1 MKRMLDRQLEGIV
14 ELCFPYGIVLST
26 SMQFHTHKLLVTAL
40 RCLFD
45 SNVEDDII
53 DDSLLQ
59 NLHNDF
65 KNQYDNASADAKT
78 TLWTPLLSKC
88 DEVIVFL
95 HECALK
101 YNIKSLGDDDT
112 NDDDIESCNIGFC
125 SDDSCEDD
133 DDDNENDDANLLPNP
148 PALMNPI
155 ETIEATDVDDENESV
170 GLNELFN
177 LSNSSAIQVKI
188 EALHRLVNK
197 EQIVQLLNRFDGTN
211 EADYSIDK
219 CVEFQKSVKNLGIR
233 KVFYRLQVHSSHTV
247 KDISDFIQKVISETS
262 DIPKLDELLHQRSRV
277 IVFLDEV
284 NTCSCSGLI
293 RELFENHTYNG
304 IPLPDHIVIT
314 AAINLPPEVPFTN
327 ESRNKSKEDLEWENA
342 KEADMSF
349 GYHYNIRAIP
359 KPLQS
364 MIWNMDRL
372 NPEQEKQFIAKRWE
386 MFNNNLSP
394 NQQFNESESTEMCG
408 AIECCQRYVR
418 DLGQRE
424 IIDHFILKHPGVE
437 VPQRVI
443 EAASKCAASRTSQR
457 DINRVMNTLPFC
469 MEITNELQ
477 RMRRNTAPTTDR
489 RTFLFT
495 LRLALAL
502 CYLLRLKHKQ
512 RGDLDA
518 LLAQYFMNIC
528 PKDRNNGNIIGLN
541 YAIHLVKMKFIKQ
554 TIRLRPGVGYTD
566 ALLENILA
574 IVVGCCGKVKIP
586 VCLDG
591 VAGSSK
597 TTAVMTVGENLN
609 GYKSHHH
616 FWKRYPNVQVR
627 HFQCNHETTSN
638 VLRNTLK
645 ELTNRQES
653 LDSKWNATKLPH
665 DHTEGYRE
673 LVLLLLDDMNLLNQ
687 ETDAIKVVHYFADDA
702 KIGIIL
708 NANHSPD
715 AAVLN
720 RTLAVFREPCTSTEL
735 ITLAVEIFR
744 ASDPNRELNENQA
757 SQMNATVGAQL
768 RHLCQVFHD
777 LLHFPIEG
785 INRDNRG
792 GRCRSSFDIL
802 EEMVYNWMTWE
813 NQEFTALSDGH
824 FTLLQTFW
832 NNLHELPADPAIQIR
847 VQMIKFW
854 RSFQD
859 ITGQRNFLSF
869 LQILCRLHVEQFGF
883 DSIQQLSPTFVIQA
897 IEENFLGTKSYQD
910 FTIVLAQFLVK
921 HHLEARSKRRTAA
934 EVAMS
939 CLLRNTDAL
948 NTQSSNIGG
957 IHHRD
962 PFILFL
968 DNTDD
973 GSLMRL
979 LNEHV
984 PKRGT
989 SLHSTDM
996 AHNQRQQRD
1005 KLIVAVRA
1013 AASAGNLVMLFELD
1027 MADTAPFYSLANRD
1041 YRESVAGGKPFCT
1054 IGDGENSFDTSI
1066 HPNFQ
1071 MIVVIPAK
1079 KRAQYYVSFMS
1090 RFRVFTLG
1098 CEEFLDLSLIDL
1110 MLSRTAFEELMYQC
1124 YEDLKIFVEK
1134 TLNTN
1139 LIGANTD
1146 QTILSILRKLLTP
1159 QKEGWNDIEKIENL
1173 STPFE
1178 FMQRIA
1184 FMTTNSDNHWGFDC
1198 ALETICNEA
1207 FKDKLPLTE
1216 NSSEIADNIAT
1227 VLRNQL
1233 EEVESLMSSLINL
1246 FKDWVMF
1253 VCKVELMK
1261 LCKPHIILGNQFSED
1276 DQILKRIYLTQP
1288 HFHINIALES
1298 SINQASTY
1306 NCGRIVI
1313 HTVNSV
1319 FWRDIQS
1326 GDEVPE
1332 SDRQLLWNS
1341 DPNEIEVCQM
1351 NSIKK
1356 QEDIRQAL
1364 SAFDESEKKVF
1375 LVVVNLNVVT
1385 LKDVNFVRSNIDDHI
1400 KKGCI
1405 YSLVVFG
1412 GVYPTLFAGGWE
1424 HIFVDCVN
1432 EDFQSARTSNWL
1444 KACTISSN
1452 GVQLIN
1458 SHVEETV
1465 AVQVIRAAVINLDA
1479 HSARCGAIVKALYN
1493 ATDDE
1498 SDSILTIILRKLEV
1512 MLLRDGLKGA
1522 KHLLQKLVN
1531 ETFYNDSQSSSFS
1544 AQLCTRVENWIS
1556 IYILTVLRDWEG
1568 NAVLLHLLNDSKNT
1582 EVDTIVQLHVKLLS
1596 QTVKDPV
1603 FADISSTNVS
1613 GGSNYRRR
1621 HANMNQ
1627 ERYKLQIPGYERIC
1641 GLFSKQL
1648 ATRRVTNDEML
1659 ETWRNDL
1666 PQSFIKVFDSLS
1678 TEQFNDVVRRFSE
1691 NILLSTIQMAIDEN
1705 EILIVL
1711 EYLKTNAN
1719 TNLRNVETTLASN
1732 EALSVELFTIFH
1744 TVSQHR
1750 VVIEEKIRKLAPFK
1764 KMANPLKIDDQ
1775 LQFFIDCMNRNNLGS
1790 ILTRCFFDSLLDGRV
1805 PIGDWRHHFAYFVKT
1820 LDMNRHNISSND
1832 YQILEKC
1839 FIVFLCDEIKD
1850 IKKIRSLA
1858 SKLANQ
1864 DFELAGTGFVWHL
1877 LENLDMEMQVILQF
1891 MEHRYSSRDKSATT
1905 NLDTAVNL
1913 ENVIRGDWDFIMNNS
1928 PALLEH
1934 CSKEKL
1940 FQLWSLI
1947 LEEMNHLNI
1956 SETVFE
1962 NYLLDSSATEWW
1974 KALDDMCDS
1983 GVQVEHVIVHWFINK
1998 ERAKCAMHDDP
2009 SKRIEGINLSEINIC
2024 KETEI
2029 RDFVA
2034 KVFAIQDM
2042 SHKDCKEWH
2051 SLPEEFLAH
2060 MDLFLAQDEAKRLFK
2075 LLWHR
2080 GIDGCVQLQSQAA
2093 LEKFDNLDEEQYPNF
2108 AVLKDQIRGFISNE
2122 RPDQMVV
2129 FEFIVDDSH
2138 PLNGPYNESLVILKD
2153 LCNNLPTANSPEFD
2167 QIRLKFRNACLKI
2180 FNINSSEHVTPFC
2193 GGLASLRLCLMISI
2207 HDGLTGWNIP
2217 SEHVKLLLGDISRE
2231 AQLSSKDLTILT
2243 RLGTSDFIF
2252 EELDIEPGLKLR
2264 NAFLPPGNKC
2274 LDILRKP
2281 IDELWESD
2289 QMLAICRIHMINVAA
2304 LTFASSPS
2312 TWHVNTIWNSVD
2324 VLRGSF
2330 MFGFML
2336 PFPLGAAGYHLDCG
2350 SYHSDFSGLR
2360 EPFNTKDLTR
2370 RAAIM
2375 LNFGQF
2381 ALALALGAISLSDVQ
2396 AKTNGELGTSKDIFS
2411 PKEGREAPLRVP
2423 SFCWF
2428 ALISEF
2434 ASICS
2439 NADISV
2445 NPASMGL
2452 ILHQHTLHF
2461 WNAQY
2466 QGARQSTEPRI
2477 FHSFAT
2483 QFVYEKDFVD
2493 AYCLCENKHR
2503 EILDHRMELTNTG
2516 ETIQKDLADLDD
2528 HLNELEA
2535 LKKSRIL
2542 DCMTEIDTI
2551 IAGNGEG
2558 DENMYHM
2565 ICSFRKAQKDSVFE
2579 ICDLAWPMVQL
2590 LLWIESHIDRWF
2602 TREEIQA
2609 MTVDDLIKYIAEE
2622 DQSLSLEAKKIFDS
2636 GINAYNQFCDK
2647 ESHVGLGNC
2656 GVNASEEHKLN
2667 LKHPDSSPQLINI
2680 ITLPDS
2686 PGNHSFIKIVILH
2699 IVNVIYNQFVVK
2711 VSRESSIAANY
2722 IDWGCLTELQIAKCH
2737 FDDAIQKVS
2746 GNSIREIDVQR
2757 VEKHLNNYVK
2767 NSLSLMSADIL
2778 DVKLAPY
2785 KFKEEVLIEDLPSPL
2800 LQTIRSTS
2808 ELKSE
2813 LSQRES
2819 KSSDEDH
2826 SLERI
2831 DEHQLLCRRFH
2842 DAFMN
2847 MNEQDVLNLSNT
2859 IVTLG
2864 RIALKQSFGSDCLI
2878 GDMIQDVFLADSN
2891 YDSSTIATGVQ
2902 NFLAS
2907 GLVEG
2912 YSGKMF
2918 SKNQVDFVLSYKITH
2933 LSDILDCIENYIH
2946 LRMYSYWDKSD
2957 LLKGYVDSHLML
2969 NGLKKLFN
2977 EATLRGEQNFADEF
2991 IKIMDKHF
2999 KSAEERIIL
3008 NDKPDENPL
3017 WVTYPMSDIINYS
3030 MGEEDESEDKKV
3042 IEAMIEDMFSDLN
3055 EGHTLMIWRHALYIK
3070 QQLEQL
3076 AAAAKADNHQN
3087 NNTNERNSNNNT
3099 NNNMSNVSNVFSMY
3113 DDDGEYGVEESKE
3126 FDNNNFSLFSNN
3138 SNNHQQNFIQ
3148 LDIPSH
3154 QQQQYHQQEQQQDQY
3169 IQPPPQLASDAW
3181 ICAQCNLKNRKEN
3194 DKCVICGFNQDFDSN
3209 FFAYD
3214 SYLADV
3220 PTDDIASSLFC

>member
-1 MKRMLDRQLEGIV
+1 
-14 ELCFPYGIVLST
+14 
-26 SMQFHTHKLLVTAL
+26 
-40 RCLFD
+40 
-45 SNVEDDII
+45 
-53 DDSLLQ
+53 
-59 NLHNDF
+59 
-65 KNQYDNASADAKT
+65 
-78 TLWTPLLSKC
+78 
-88 DEVIVFL
+88 
-95 HECALK
+95 
-101 YNIKSLGDDDT
+101 
-112 NDDDIESCNIGFC
+112 
-125 SDDSCEDD
+125 
-133 DDDNENDDANLLPNP
+133 
-148 PALMNPI
+148 
-155 ETIEATDVDDENESV
+155 
-170 GLNELFN
+170 
-177 LSNSSAIQVKI
+177 
-188 EALHRLVNK
+188 
-197 EQIVQLLNRFDGTN
+197 
-211 EADYSIDK
+211 
-219 CVEFQKSVKNLGIR
+219 
-233 KVFYRLQVHSSHTV
+233 
-247 KDISDFIQKVISETS
+247 
-262 DIPKLDELLHQRSRV
+262 
-277 IVFLDEV
+277 
-284 NTCSCSGLI
+284 
-293 RELFENHTYNG
+293 
-304 IPLPDHIVIT
+304 
-314 AAINLPPEVPFTN
+314 
-327 ESRNKSKEDLEWENA
+327 
-342 KEADMSF
+342 
-349 GYHYNIRAIP
+349 
-359 KPLQS
+359 
-364 MIWNMDRL
+364 
-372 NPEQEKQFIAKRWE
+372 
-386 MFNNNLSP
+386 
-394 NQQFNESESTEMCG
+394 
-408 AIECCQRYVR
+408 
-418 DLGQRE
+418 
-424 IIDHFILKHPGVE
+424 
-437 VPQRVI
+437 
-443 EAASKCAASRTSQR
+443 
-457 DINRVMNTLPFC
+457 
-469 MEITNELQ
+469 
-477 RMRRNTAPTTDR
+477 
-489 RTFLFT
+489 
-495 LRLALAL
+495 
-502 CYLLRLKHKQ
+502 
-512 RGDLDA
+512 
-518 LLAQYFMNIC
+518 
-528 PKDRNNGNIIGLN
+528 
-541 YAIHLVKMKFIKQ
+541 
-554 TIRLRPGVGYTD
+554 
-566 ALLENILA
+566 
-574 IVVGCCGKVKIP
+574 
-586 VCLDG
+586 
-591 VAGSSK
+591 
-597 TTAVMTVGENLN
+597 
-609 GYKSHHH
+609 
-616 FWKRYPNVQVR
+616 
-627 HFQCNHETTSN
+627 
-638 VLRNTLK
+638 
-645 ELTNRQES
+645 
-653 LDSKWNATKLPH
+653 
-665 DHTEGYRE
+665 
-673 LVLLLLDDMNLLNQ
+673 
-687 ETDAIKVVHYFADDA
+687 
-702 KIGIIL
+702 
-708 NANHSPD
+708 
-715 AAVLN
+715 
-720 RTLAVFREPCTSTEL
+720 
-735 ITLAVEIFR
+735 
-744 ASDPNRELNENQA
+744 
-757 SQMNATVGAQL
+757 
-768 RHLCQVFHD
+768 
-777 LLHFPIEG
+777 
-785 INRDNRG
+785 
-792 GRCRSSFDIL
+792 
-802 EEMVYNWMTWE
+802 
-813 NQEFTALSDGH
+813 
-824 FTLLQTFW
+824 
-832 NNLHELPADPAIQIR
+832 
-847 VQMIKFW
+847 
-854 RSFQD
+854 
-859 ITGQRNFLSF
+859 
-869 LQILCRLHVEQFGF
+869 
-883 DSIQQLSPTFVIQA
+883 
-897 IEENFLGTKSYQD
+897 
-910 FTIVLAQFLVK
+910 
-921 HHLEARSKRRTAA
+921 
-934 EVAMS
+934 
-939 CLLRNTDAL
+939 
-948 NTQSSNIGG
+948 
-957 IHHRD
+957 
-962 PFILFL
+962 
-968 DNTDD
+968 
-973 GSLMRL
+973 
-979 LNEHV
+979 
-984 PKRGT
+984 
-989 SLHSTDM
+989 
-996 AHNQRQQRD
+996 
-1005 KLIVAVRA
+1005 
-1013 AASAGNLVMLFELD
+1013 
-1027 MADTAPFYSLANRD
+1027 
-1041 YRESVAGGKPFCT
+1041 
-1054 IGDGENSFDTSI
+1054 
-1066 HPNFQ
+1066 
-1071 MIVVIPAK
+1071 
-1079 KRAQYYVSFMS
+1079 
-1090 RFRVFTLG
+1090 
-1098 CEEFLDLSLIDL
+1098 
-1110 MLSRTAFEELMYQC
+1110 
-1124 YEDLKIFVEK
+1124 
-1134 TLNTN
+1134 
-1139 LIGANTD
+1139 
-1146 QTILSILRKLLTP
+1146 
-1159 QKEGWNDIEKIENL
+1159 
-1173 STPFE
+1173 
-1178 FMQRIA
+1178 
-1184 FMTTNSDNHWGFDC
+1184 
-1198 ALETICNEA
+1198 
-1207 FKDKLPLTE
+1207 
-1216 NSSEIADNIAT
+1216 
-1227 VLRNQL
+1227 
-1233 EEVESLMSSLINL
+1233 
-1246 FKDWVMF
+1246 
-1253 VCKVELMK
+1253 
-1261 LCKPHIILGNQFSED
+1261 
-1276 DQILKRIYLTQP
+1276 
-1288 HFHINIALES
+1288 
-1298 SINQASTY
+1298 
-1306 NCGRIVI
+1306 
-1313 HTVNSV
+1313 
-1319 FWRDIQS
+1319 
-1326 GDEVPE
+1326 
-1332 SDRQLLWNS
+1332 
-1341 DPNEIEVCQM
+1341 
-1351 NSIKK
+1351 
-1356 QEDIRQAL
+1356 
-1364 SAFDESEKKVF
+1364 
-1375 LVVVNLNVVT
+1375 
-1385 LKDVNFVRSNIDDHI
+1385 
-1400 KKGCI
+1400 
-1405 YSLVVFG
+1405 
-1412 GVYPTLFAGGWE
+1412 
-1424 HIFVDCVN
+1424 
-1432 EDFQSARTSNWL
+1432 
-1444 KACTISSN
+1444 
-1452 GVQLIN
+1452 
-1458 SHVEETV
+1458 
-1465 AVQVIRAAVINLDA
+1465 
-1479 HSARCGAIVKALYN
+1479 
-1493 ATDDE
+1493 
-1498 SDSILTIILRKLEV
+1498 
-1512 MLLRDGLKGA
+1512 
-1522 KHLLQKLVN
+1522 
-1531 ETFYNDSQSSSFS
+1531 
-1544 AQLCTRVENWIS
+1544 
-1556 IYILTVLRDWEG
+1556 
-1568 NAVLLHLLNDSKNT
+1568 
-1582 EVDTIVQLHVKLLS
+1582 
-1596 QTVKDPV
+1596 
-1603 FADISSTNVS
+1603 
-1613 GGSNYRRR
+1613 
-1621 HANMNQ
+1621 
-1627 ERYKLQIPGYERIC
+1627 
-1641 GLFSKQL
+1641 
-1648 ATRRVTNDEML
+1648 
-1659 ETWRNDL
+1659 
-1666 PQSFIKVFDSLS
+1666 
-1678 TEQFNDVVRRFSE
+1678 
-1691 NILLSTIQMAIDEN
+1691 
-1705 EILIVL
+1705 
-1711 EYLKTNAN
+1711 
-1719 TNLRNVETTLASN
+1719 
-1732 EALSVELFTIFH
+1732 
-1744 TVSQHR
+1744 
-1750 VVIEEKIRKLAPFK
+1750 
-1764 KMANPLKIDDQ
+1764 
-1775 LQFFIDCMNRNNLGS
+1775 
-1790 ILTRCFFDSLLDGRV
+1790 
-1805 PIGDWRHHFAYFVKT
+1805 
-1820 LDMNRHNISSND
+1820 
-1832 YQILEKC
+1832 
-1839 FIVFLCDEIKD
+1839 
-1850 IKKIRSLA
+1850 
-1858 SKLANQ
+1858 
-1864 DFELAGTGFVWHL
+1864 
-1877 LENLDMEMQVILQF
+1877 
-1891 MEHRYSSRDKSATT
+1891 
-1905 NLDTAVNL
+1905 
-1913 ENVIRGDWDFIMNNS
+1913 
-1928 PALLEH
+1928 
-1934 CSKEKL
+1934 
-1940 FQLWSLI
+1940 
-1947 LEEMNHLNI
+1947 
-1956 SETVFE
+1956 
-1962 NYLLDSSATEWW
+1962 
-1974 KALDDMCDS
+1974 
-1983 GVQVEHVIVHWFINK
+1983 
-1998 ERAKCAMHDDP
+1998 
-2009 SKRIEGINLSEINIC
+2009 
-2024 KETEI
+2024 
-2029 RDFVA
+2029 
-2034 KVFAIQDM
+2034 
-2042 SHKDCKEWH
+2042 
-2051 SLPEEFLAH
+2051 
-2060 MDLFLAQDEAKRLFK
+2060 
-2075 LLWHR
+2075 
-2080 GIDGCVQLQSQAA
+2080 
-2093 LEKFDNLDEEQYPNF
+2093 
-2108 AVLKDQIRGFISNE
+2108 
-2122 RPDQMVV
+2122 
-2129 FEFIVDDSH
+2129 
-2138 PLNGPYNESLVILKD
+2138 
-2153 LCNNLPTANSPEFD
+2153 
-2167 QIRLKFRNACLKI
+2167 
-2180 FNINSSEHVTPFC
+2180 
-2193 GGLASLRLCLMISI
+2193 MISI